1 MVAGDVRITCA
12 GLDIGSAI
20 IAASL
25 QTLRLAG
32 MAVYSLGERKVTVHG
47 KEWYIADNAAVIGSV
62 VIANHASIWFNVVI
76 RGDSELITVGERS
89 NIQDGSVLHADP
101 GAPLS
106 IGRNVSV
113 GHNVTLHG
121 CTVGEGSLIGINSV
135 VLNHAVIGKSTIIG
149 ANALVPEG
157 KAIPDGVL
165 VLGSPGKVVREL
177 TLEEKDNLLEIAE
190 GYVQRAR
197 IFRSQW
203 QPQQV

>member
-1 MVAGDVRITCA
+1 MVAGDVRTYCA

-20 IAASL
+20 IAPL
-25 QTLRLAG
+25 IRTQCLAG

-47 KEWYIADNAAVIGSV
+47 EEWYIAENAAVIGSV

-121 CTVGEGSLIGINSV
+121 CTIENLCLIGMGAIILNNVRVGEGSIIAAGSLLTEGTIVPPRSLFLGAPAT
-135 VLNHAVIGKSTIIG
+135 LHRKLGDDDLAVIRRYA
-149 ANALVPEG
+149 ANYVG
-157 KAIPDGVL
+157 Y
-165 VLGSPGKVVREL
+165 
-177 TLEEKDNLLEIAE
+177 KDSYLAASK
-190 GYVQRAR
+190 R
-197 IFRSQW
+197 
-203 QPQQV
+203 